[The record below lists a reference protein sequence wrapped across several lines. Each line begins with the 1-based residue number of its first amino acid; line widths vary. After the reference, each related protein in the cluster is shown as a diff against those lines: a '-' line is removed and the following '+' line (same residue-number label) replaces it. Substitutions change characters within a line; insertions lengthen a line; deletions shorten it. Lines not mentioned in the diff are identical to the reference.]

1 VEAIAGE
8 KAGIIKPGRPVVGAV
23 MDPAAEAVV
32 RRVARERRAPFIP
45 VCDSVQVR
53 RTRQTWAGQRVV
65 VETPDE
71 AIGPLVLPLLGSHQ
85 LANVAT
91 AVTAL
96 LSFAEASRLPVS
108 SQAIERGLS
117 DVYWPGRLQVMEQH
131 PTVVV
136 DGAHNPPAAE
146 VLVRSIRE
154 LAPKQPVGLVA
165 SFLSDKDAT
174 GFLRAWSGVAKK
186 LWVLPLHGERA
197 MPLADIQA
205 AARAAHLEAT
215 PMPDLAAALHA
226 AKTWAEPLSGVTCVT
241 GSLYLA
247 GEALQRYGSKV

>member
-1 VEAIAGE
+1 
-8 KAGIIKPGRPVVGAV
+8 
-23 MDPAAEAVV
+23 
-32 RRVARERRAPFIP
+32 
-45 VCDSVQVR
+45 
-53 RTRQTWAGQRVV
+53 
-65 VETPDE
+65 
-71 AIGPLVLPLLGSHQ
+71 
-85 LANVAT
+85 
-91 AVTAL
+91 
-96 LSFAEASRLPVS
+96 
-108 SQAIERGLS
+108 
-117 DVYWPGRLQVMEQH
+117 
-131 PTVVV
+131 
-136 DGAHNPPAAE
+136 
-146 VLVRSIRE
+146 
-154 LAPKQPVGLVA
+154 LVA